1 MADKD
6 DEALLGIKG
15 FKDSKHYEQVRPDYP
30 KEAVEILMNK
40 LGLLGEYRDKAKQ
53 LTVLELGAGTGKF
66 TRVMA
71 SVLHD
76 ANVRIIASDP
86 VKEMC
91 EQFKDM
97 LPDIEIKQF
106 GAENID
112 APEESVHAVVAAS
125 CFHWFKFK
133 ESIDE
138 IHRALAPDGKF
149 AVAWHF
155 PSSQSIW
162 MKPICDFLEPLYEK
176 NCITW
181 PLLHHEQIINRISLS
196 EKFSCGK
203 MLPNVLT
210 KLQVPP
216 EKVFN
221 HFSSYSVVVAASDD
235 EKMKFKKLFDETIKR
250 HISKT
255 RENNLTVVH
264 TCTVCLFEKII

>member
-106 GAENID
+106 GAENI
-112 APEESVHAVVAAS
+112 EFIWETEQNG
-125 CFHWFKFK
+125 KFK
-133 ESIDE
+133 RCS
-138 IHRALAPDGKF
+138 RGKCSCCGCSF
-149 AVAWHF
+149 MF
-155 PSSQSIW
+155 
-162 MKPICDFLEPLYEK
+162 
-176 NCITW
+176 
-181 PLLHHEQIINRISLS
+181 SL
-196 EKFSCGK
+196 
-203 MLPNVLT
+203 V
-210 KLQVPP
+210 
-216 EKVFN
+216 
-221 HFSSYSVVVAASDD
+221 
-235 EKMKFKKLFDETIKR
+235 
-250 HISKT
+250 
-255 RENNLTVVH
+255 
-264 TCTVCLFEKII
+264 